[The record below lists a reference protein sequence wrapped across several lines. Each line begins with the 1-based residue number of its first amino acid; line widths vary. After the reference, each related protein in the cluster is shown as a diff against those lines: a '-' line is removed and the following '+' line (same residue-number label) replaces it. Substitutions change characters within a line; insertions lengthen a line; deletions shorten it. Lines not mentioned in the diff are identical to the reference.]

1 MPTTPAPLPATTP
14 RRAVAVAIILTPEVF
29 SLALAL
35 DHAAREPEPGEP
47 WTGKRHVRTRTLR
60 EIANEHGVAVRE
72 AAEVAHAIGLRVRA

>member
-1 MPTTPAPLPATTP
+1 MQSTPATTPATTP
-14 RRAVAVAIILTPEVF
+14 RRAVATAIILTPAVF

-47 WTGKRHVRTRTLR
+47 LTGRHVRTRALR
-60 EIANEHGVAVRE
+60 EIADEHGVAVRE